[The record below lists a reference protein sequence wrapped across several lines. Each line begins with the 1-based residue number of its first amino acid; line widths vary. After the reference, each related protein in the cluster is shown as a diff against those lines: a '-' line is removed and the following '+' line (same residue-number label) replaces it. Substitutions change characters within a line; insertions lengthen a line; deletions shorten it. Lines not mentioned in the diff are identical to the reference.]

1 MTYGRSLK
9 RHLDHFGLPALIN
22 GWAHLEQDRFGWH
35 KLATE
40 PPFAILIGKP
50 FVRHPLHPQ
59 KRPLCHLGLS
69 S

>member
-50 FVRHPLHPQ
+50 SCGTHFTRRNGP
-59 KRPLCHLGLS
+59 CATWD
-69 S
+69 